1 MNRKSID
8 GNWKQFKAKLNARRA
23 VRADEGLNLIS
34 ATDVGL
40 AHGPARGVSHGDKP
54 VIPEVVPSRR
64 VVLRGALVVG
74 CGLWV
79 PIALSGCDS
88 RKDAS
93 PTSTAPA
100 SSPPTGSGST
110 AAPASAKAT
119 QASVQYQSQPKGEE
133 KCADCQHFIAASN
146 TCALVEGQIS
156 PDGWCSLWTRK
167 T

>member
-1 MNRKSID
+1 MDRTSIE
-8 GNWKQFKAKLNARRA
+8 GKWRQLKARLNARSSTRA
-23 VRADEGLNLIS
+23 
-34 ATDVGL
+34 
-40 AHGPARGVSHGDKP
+40 VSHGKRP
-54 VIPEVVPSRR
+54 VIAQEEVPSRR

-88 RKDAS
+88 SKEAS

-100 SSPPTGSGST
+100 ASPPTGSGS
-110 AAPASAKAT
+110 AAPPASAKAT
-119 QASVQYQSQPKGEE
+119 QASVQYQAQPKDGK

-146 TCALVEGQIS
+146 TCAVVDGQIS
-156 PDGWCSLWTRK
+156 PDGWCTVWTAK

>member
-1 MNRKSID
+1 MNRKSMG
-8 GNWKQFKAKLNARRA
+8 GNWRQFKATLNARWSA
-23 VRADEGLNLIS
+23 LTDERR
-34 ATDVGL
+34 D
-40 AHGPARGVSHGDKP
+40 RGVTPAEGSTRVASHGKGP
-54 VIPEVVPSRR
+54 VMAEEVSSRR

-88 RKDAS
+88 RKEAS

-100 SSPPTGSGST
+100 ASPPTGSGSA

-119 QASVQYQSQPKGEE
+119 QASVQYQAQPKGEQ
-133 KCADCQHFIAASN
+133 KCADCQHFMAASS
-146 TCALVEGQIS
+146 TCAVVDGQIS
-156 PDGWCSLWTRK
+156 PEGWCSLWTRK